1 MMGDGKSNKM
11 AKTPLKGCLA
21 SLTIREMHAMQV
33 WDEAGHPWAILRSY
47 PGWEPASGHLNY
59 ASLRKESTIWF
70 EILDMQWFMPF
81 FSTKL

>member
-11 AKTPLKGCLA
+11 AKTPLKGRLA

-47 PGWEPASGHLNY
+47 PG
-59 ASLRKESTIWF
+59 
-70 EILDMQWFMPF
+70 
-81 FSTKL
+81 